1 MKFFSLRCSFSH
13 FVREARGLSFVKGL
27 MFSRSTH
34 SPLLFSFPV
43 PLAIHSLFVF
53 YPFLAVWMTK
63 ENRILRVDV
72 VKPFCFHVSPPSRA
86 RRLLEVP
93 LHVRYSSF
101 GTFLVGKTRFQ
112 ALLSSRR
119 TNI

>member
-1 MKFFSLRCSFSH
+1 
-13 FVREARGLSFVKGL
+13 
-27 MFSRSTH
+27 
-34 SPLLFSFPV
+34 
-43 PLAIHSLFVF
+43 
-53 YPFLAVWMTK
+53 
-63 ENRILRVDV
+63 
-72 VKPFCFHVSPPSRA
+72 
-86 RRLLEVP
+86 